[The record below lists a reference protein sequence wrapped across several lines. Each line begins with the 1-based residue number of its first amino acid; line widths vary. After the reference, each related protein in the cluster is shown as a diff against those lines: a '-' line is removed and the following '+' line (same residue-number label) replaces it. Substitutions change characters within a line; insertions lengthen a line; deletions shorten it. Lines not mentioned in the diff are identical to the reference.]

1 VAAHRSVPPPGAVA
15 RLIAFG
21 TPIVDAAAYIRYA
34 RPGIQAAAEP
44 GAKVFAF
51 EAIGN
56 VCRSNNLL
64 LDAAGERDDLEAL
77 VLVDEQVQL
86 DDPEL
91 CAKLRAAFQD
101 PGVAVAG
108 WMGATG
114 VRTIA
119 WWEGRISCG
128 PVLQQFN
135 EHGGGRQPACS
146 WTDVGEPPAEVDT
159 VDGRLMALSPWA
171 VRNLRFDEGLSLG
184 FGYDLDYCLQARAAG
199 RKVLTASI
207 RAIHHHSLKLV
218 PDEKLWVEGHIH
230 VAEKWD
236 GRMPGEPARETDWK
250 ARARRAEAEREVART
265 MAYSARVRADA
276 RVQPLEDELEAMT
289 GSSAW
294 RATAPLRTLNRL
306 RRRRRT

>member
-1 VAAHRSVPPPGAVA
+1 VAHHRSVPAPVAVA

-21 TPIVDAAAYIRYA
+21 TAIVDAAAYIRYA

-44 GAKVFAF
+44 GAQVFAF

-64 LDAAGERDDLEAL
+64 LDAAAARDDLEAL
-77 VLVDEQVQL
+77 VLVDEHVEL

-91 CAKLRAAFQD
+91 CAKLRGALRD
-101 PGVAVAG
+101 PDVAVVG

-119 WWEGRISCG
+119 WWDGRISCG

-135 EHGGGRQPACS
+135 EHGGGRLPACS
-146 WTDVGEPPAEVDT
+146 WTDVDAPPAEVDT
-159 VDGRLMALSPWA
+159 VEGRLMALSPWA
-171 VRNLRFDEGLSLG
+171 VRNLRFDEELSLG

-199 RKVLTASI
+199 RKVVTASI
-207 RAIHHHSLKLV
+207 RAIHHHSLQLV
-218 PDEKLWVEGHIH
+218 PDKEVWVEGHIR

-236 GRMPGEPARETDWK
+236 GRMPGEPARDVDWK

-265 MAYSARVRADA
+265 MAYSATMRADA
-276 RVQPLEDELEAMT
+276 QVQPLEEELEAMT
-289 GSSAW
+289 SSASW
-294 RATAPLRTLNRL
+294 RATAPLRALNRL
-306 RRRRRT
+306 RRRT